1 MSDSAK
7 NADAWVMTPDRYA
20 ADNPPRFGP
29 RVVLSSCYVTMRD
42 GVRIA
47 VDVHLPD
54 ELPAGEALPVLLI
67 NTPYYRRFKVAPA
80 EADGIEASPNTGY
93 LRDYFVQRGYAL
105 VVADVRGTGA
115 SFGSRDGFR
124 SPLEREDYRELA
136 DWVVSQPW
144 CDGNI
149 GSTGI
154 SYVGASADFLA
165 TTGHPAVKAVIPSFA
180 VWDTYSDHFYLGG
193 LLLNH
198 LPHAYGAVADALDH
212 DDREALKQFSYFAD
226 PRYDGPAPVDE
237 DANGRLRD
245 AAIGEHFANF
255 NADDFLREF
264 RFRDTGLSYDPSYN
278 SAVIGPAHYAEHT
291 NPDTA
296 YYCVSGWMDGGGFGN
311 AATRRYLSLGVKN
324 KHLIMGPW
332 DHGARTHISP
342 FRGATQAP
350 QFELMAEY
358 LRFFDHYLKGDDTGL
373 DQEQPIHYFTMGEE
387 AWHSADQWPV
397 PEAEAS
403 AFYFAADSA
412 LDTEPPTVSEASD
425 AHRPDFRCGTGRMTR
440 YERLS
445 TVAVEAYYADW
456 HGRDERM
463 LAYTSAPLPQ
473 DQTLTGHPVITLH
486 VASSEQDGSFFAY
499 LEDVDPQGRTQYVT
513 EGILRALHRKVS
525 ETPAGLQWV
534 GPYHSLEEA
543 DAELLTPG
551 VPAVLAFSLYP
562 TSWLFRAGHRIRIAI
577 AASDQDHFSHVPAG
591 RIPDLTFHRSAGRAS
606 HIDLPLR

>member
-7 NADAWVMTPDRYA
+7 NSDAWVMTPDRYA
-20 ADNPPRFGP
+20 ADNPPRFGTGIT
-29 RVVLSSCYVTMRD
+29 LSSCYVTMRD
-42 GVRIA
+42 GVQIA
-47 VDVHLPD
+47 IDVHLPV
-54 ELPAGEALPVLLI
+54 EIAAGEALPTLLI

-80 EADGIEASPNTGY
+80 EADGVEESPNIGY

-124 SPLEREDYRELA
+124 SPREREDYRQLA
-136 DWVVSQPW
+136 DWVVAQPW

-165 TTGHPAVKAVIPSFA
+165 TTGHPAVRAVIPSFA

-193 LLLNH
+193 LLLSH
-198 LPHAYGAVADALDH
+198 LPHAYGALADALDH

-226 PRYDGPAPVDE
+226 PRYDGPAPTDE
-237 DANGRLRD
+237 DSNGGLRD
-245 AAIGEHFANF
+245 AAIAEHFANF

-264 RFRDTGLSYDPSYN
+264 RFRDTGLSYDPSYS
-278 SAVIGPAHYAEHT
+278 SALIGPAHYAEHT

-342 FRGATQAP
+342 FRGATQEP

-358 LRFFDHYLKGDDTGL
+358 LRFFDHYLKGADTGL
-373 DQEQPIHYFTMGEE
+373 DKEQPIHYFTMGDET
-387 AWHSADQWPV
+387 WCGADQWPV
-397 PEAEAS
+397 SDAKTS
-403 AFYFAADSA
+403 TFYFAPDNQ
-412 LDTEPPTVSEASD
+412 LDVTPPNEPEATD
-425 AHRPDFRCGTGRMTR
+425 AHRPDFRCGTGRSTR

-445 TVAVEAYYADW
+445 TVPVEAYYDDW
-456 HGRDERM
+456 HGRDDRM
-463 LAYTSAPLPQ
+463 LTYTSVPLEQ
-473 DQTLTGHPVITLH
+473 DRTLTGHPVITLH

-499 LEDVDPQGRTQYVT
+499 LEDVDPKGRTRYVT

-525 ETPAGLQWV
+525 ETPSGLQWV
-534 GPYHSLEEA
+534 GPYHSLMEA

-551 VPAVLAFSLYP
+551 EPAELAFSLYP
-562 TSWLFRAGHRIRIAI
+562 TSWLFRKGHRIRVAI
-577 AASDQDHFSHVPAG
+577 AATDRDHFSHVPAG
-591 RIPDLTFHRSAGRAS
+591 RIPDLTFHRNAS
-606 HIDLPLR
+606 HASQIELPLR

>member
-7 NADAWVMTPDRYA
+7 NSNAWLVSPDRYA
-20 ADNPPRFGP
+20 ADNPPRFSDN
-29 RVVLSSCYVTMRD
+29 VTLSSCYVEMRD
-42 GVRIA
+42 GVQIA
-47 VDVHLPD
+47 VDVHLPAD
-54 ELPAGEALPVLLI
+54 LPAGEKLPTLLI

-80 EADGIEASPNTGY
+80 EAGGVEASPNTGY
-93 LRDYFVQRGYAL
+93 LRDYFVPRGYAL
-105 VVADVRGTGA
+105 VVADVRGTG
-115 SFGSRDGFR
+115 SSSGSRDGFR

-136 DWVVSQPW
+136 DWVVAQSW

-226 PRYDGPAPVDE
+226 PRYDGPAPVD
-237 DANGRLRD
+237 DDSNCGMRD
-245 AAIGEHFANF
+245 AAIAEHFANF

-264 RFRDTGLSYDPSYN
+264 KFRDSGLSYDPDYN
-278 SAVIGPAHYAEHT
+278 STLIGPAHYAQHT

-358 LRFFDHYLKGDDTGL
+358 LRFFDHYLKGADTGL
-373 DQEQPIHYFTMGEE
+373 DKEQPIHYFTMGEE
-387 AWHSADQWPV
+387 AWRNADQWPV
-397 PEAEAS
+397 REAETQMLFFAPDNGLDGNPPS
-403 AFYFAADSA
+403 A
-412 LDTEPPTVSEASD
+412 SEASD

-445 TVAVEAYYADW
+445 TVAVEAYYDDW
-456 HGRDERM
+456 HGRDARM
-463 LAYTSAPLPQ
+463 LTYTSAPLAQ

-486 VASSEQDGSFFAY
+486 VTTSEQDGSFFAY
-499 LEDVDPQGRTQYVT
+499 LEDVDPQGRTRYVT
-513 EGILRALHRKVS
+513 EGILRALHRKVR
-525 ETPAGLQWV
+525 ETPPGLQWV

-551 VPAVLAFSLYP
+551 EPAELAFSLYP
-562 TSWLFRAGHRIRIAI
+562 TSWLFRKGHSIRVAI
-577 AASDQDHFSHVPAG
+577 AATDRDHFSHVPAG
-591 RIPDLTFHRSAGRAS
+591 RIPDLSFHRSATRAS
-606 HIDLPLR
+606 RIELPLR

>member
-7 NADAWVMTPDRYA
+7 NSDAWAVTPDRYA
-20 ADNPPRFGP
+20 AGNPPRFGTDVS
-29 RVVLSSCYVTMRD
+29 RSSCYVTMRD
-42 GVRIA
+42 GIGIA
-47 VDVHLPD
+47 VDVHLPKDLPPD
-54 ELPAGEALPVLLI
+54 EKLPALLI

-80 EADGIEASPNTGY
+80 EASEVEASPNTGY
-93 LRDYFVQRGYAL
+93 IREFFVPHGYAV

-124 SPLEREDYRELA
+124 SPREREDFRELA
-136 DWVVSQPW
+136 DWLVAQPW
-144 CDGNI
+144 SDGTI

-180 VWDTYSDHFYLGG
+180 VWDTYSDQFYLGG

-198 LPHAYGAVADALDH
+198 LPHAYGALADALDH
-212 DDREALKQFSYFAD
+212 DDREALKKFSYFAD
-226 PRYDGPAPVDE
+226 PRYDGPAPVDG
-237 DANGRLRD
+237 DANGQQRD
-245 AAIGEHFANF
+245 TAIAEHFANF

-264 RFRDTGLSYDPSYN
+264 RFRDTGLSYDPDYN
-278 SAVIGPAHYAEHT
+278 SALIGPAHYAEHT

-311 AATRRYLSLGVKN
+311 AAIRRFLSLGVKI

-342 FRGATQAP
+342 FRGSTQAP

-358 LRFFDHYLKGDDTGL
+358 LRFFDHYVKGVDTGL
-373 DQEQPIHYFTMGEE
+373 DREQPIHYFTMGEE
-387 AWHSADQWPV
+387 TWRGADQWPLS
-397 PEAEAS
+397 EAETTS
-403 AFYFAADSA
+403 LYLAADGA
-412 LDTEPPTVSEASD
+412 LSPEKPNRSDASD
-425 AHRPDFRCGTGRMTR
+425 THRPDFRAGTGHRTR

-445 TVAVEAYYADW
+445 TIAVEAYYDDW

-463 LAYTSAPLPQ
+463 LTYTSEPLSK
-473 DQTLTGHPVITLH
+473 DRTLSGHPVVTLH
-486 VASSEQDGSFFAY
+486 FASSEKDGSFFVY
-499 LEDVDPQGRTQYVT
+499 LEDVDPDGRTRYVT
-513 EGILRALHRKVS
+513 EGMLRAMHRKVR

-543 DAELLTPG
+543 DAALLTPG
-551 VPAVLAFSLYP
+551 EPAELAFSLYP
-562 TSWLFRAGHRIRIAI
+562 TSWRFREGHKIRIAI
-577 AASDQDHFSHVPAG
+577 AACDGDHFSHIPAG
-591 RIPDLTFHRSAGRAS
+591 RIPELTFHRNAARAS
-606 HIDLPLR
+606 RIELPFI